1 MKKFFA
7 ILLLIFS
14 GISCLAQ
21 GTTTTSTTSVAPIL
35 SEIGVVIRNVAI
47 VSAVLMIVIGGFK
60 WMTSAGDPSKVSDA
74 KDQIFAAILGLVIIA
89 IAEIIAALVGG

>member
-1 MKKFFA
+1 MRRFFA

-21 GTTTTSTTSVAPIL
+21 ETTTTTTTSVAPIL
-35 SEIGVVIRNVAI
+35 SEIGVVIRNIAI
-47 VSAVLMIVIGGFK
+47 ASAVLMIVIGGFK